1 MNGQPDFLIL
11 GPVEVVSMGCWYGG
25 LPPTTRKL
33 LALLLSAGR
42 EGVTVPRIVTSLWG
56 EDYPASARQMV
67 RAHVMRLRAMLE
79 PSGRAVVHHPYLGY
93 RLETEDGD
101 IDATVFEELLRQG
114 RGLMLA
120 GRFDAAADCLERA
133 VGLWRGHHA
142 LADVRDVL
150 DLQAE
155 AVRLEELRL
164 LSEELL
170 ADCQLME
177 GRVEDLVPRLAALRV
192 RYPLREKFLAQFMVA
207 LSGTGRQVEAMTAYL
222 GSREV
227 FIERSGLEP
236 SARLTTVH
244 GALLRG
250 DPWQSVVPL
259 ISLGGGPVGHRA

>member
-1 MNGQPDFLIL
+1 VNGQPDFLIL
-11 GPVEVVSMGCWYGG
+11 GPVEVVSMSCWYGG

-42 EGVTVPRIVTSLWG
+42 EGVGVPRIVTSLWG
-56 EDYPASARQMV
+56 EDHPASARQMV

-79 PSGRAVVHHPYLGY
+79 PAGRAVVHHPYLGY
-93 RLETEDGD
+93 RLETEPGD
-101 IDATVFEELLRQG
+101 IDAAVFEDLLRQG
-114 RGLMLA
+114 RGLMVA
-120 GRFDAAADCLERA
+120 GRFDAAAEFLERA
-133 VGLWRGHHA
+133 LGLWRGHSA
-142 LADVRDVL
+142 LVDVRDVL
-150 DLQAE
+150 ELQAE

-164 LSEELL
+164 LAEELL
-170 ADCQLME
+170 VDCHLME

-207 LSGTGRQVEAMTAYL
+207 LSGSGRQVEAMTAFL

-236 SARLTTVH
+236 SAQLTTVH

-259 ISLGGGPVGHRA
+259 ISTAARARGHRP